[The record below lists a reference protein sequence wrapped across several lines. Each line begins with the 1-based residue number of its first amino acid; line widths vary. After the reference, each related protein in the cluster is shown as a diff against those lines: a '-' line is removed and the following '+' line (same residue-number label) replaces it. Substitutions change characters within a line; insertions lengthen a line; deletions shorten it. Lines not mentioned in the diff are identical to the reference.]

1 MALSNIQKKNLT
13 KLRKW
18 VKTQRTRQRIK
29 SYPSFSYGVDE
40 RTNKIILRYSVNIVV
55 GYDKRNDEPIYNR
68 KKLNKYTLIPLNL
81 FTNININR
89 DYDFVLK
96 EVRKYETLA
105 HKNTMNFPYWVDEY
119 TTCDFRYGKS
129 VTSISLKTD
138 LMVLKKYE
146 KWLMKN
152 HPDYLDIY
160 QHCIDGKV
168 IFEKY
173 LIELKN
179 TKTRFGNYPSNNT
192 LSNDYR
198 RIKGFFNWLAEK
210 DNRFIYNML
219 KMKGWGQERNKE
231 KLPPAIQEN
240 DFIVLIKWMDE
251 NKENKYEKH
260 FIPILRM
267 LLITGCR
274 IGEIVSMKITDI
286 DIDKKLWRFYSKSRW
301 RTIKLDSETLWE
313 EIKHLIVDNDGI
325 KRIDKEYV
333 FHLEY
338 WRKPNKNGKGGGI
351 KQNLNTHITRSGIQ
365 HKFKRVII
373 DLGLDDKLTPHSC
386 RRWFITYM
394 LEKTNGNVP
403 LVSQM
408 VGHSSWEMVYRY
420 NRERLPKQRTTI
432 DINEVKEEM

>member
-160 QHCIDGKV
+160 QHCI
-168 IFEKY
+168 
-173 LIELKN
+173 
-179 TKTRFGNYPSNNT
+179 PS
-192 LSNDYR
+192 
-198 RIKGFFNWLAEK
+198 I
-210 DNRFIYNML
+210 
-219 KMKGWGQERNKE
+219 
-231 KLPPAIQEN
+231 
-240 DFIVLIKWMDE
+240 
-251 NKENKYEKH
+251 
-260 FIPILRM
+260 
-267 LLITGCR
+267 
-274 IGEIVSMKITDI
+274 
-286 DIDKKLWRFYSKSRW
+286 
-301 RTIKLDSETLWE
+301 
-313 EIKHLIVDNDGI
+313 
-325 KRIDKEYV
+325 
-333 FHLEY
+333 
-338 WRKPNKNGKGGGI
+338 
-351 KQNLNTHITRSGIQ
+351 
-365 HKFKRVII
+365 
-373 DLGLDDKLTPHSC
+373 
-386 RRWFITYM
+386 
-394 LEKTNGNVP
+394 
-403 LVSQM
+403 
-408 VGHSSWEMVYRY
+408 
-420 NRERLPKQRTTI
+420 
-432 DINEVKEEM
+432 